1 MSKLTSDSLLSYT
14 TSFPLPPVISFLVNH
29 IVVSK
34 QLTEKRKVNNI
45 ETHLLFNDLEKT
57 YYTVSLQKFLKSKT

>member
-14 TSFPLPPVISFLVNH
+14 TSFPLPPLISFFVNH

-34 QLTEKRKVNNI
+34 QLIEKRKVNNI
-45 ETHLLFNDLEKT
+45 ETHLLFIDLEKT
-57 YYTVSLQKFLKSKT
+57 YYTVSLQKLFEI